1 MNNLS
6 MKKFFLFL
14 FVLSLTMASANAQ
27 IFHKNPEKELF
38 GKSHGSR
45 KEAKVR
51 EPKKVLK
58 AKKKQEANDRRLKKN
73 YDKSVKQSQKRTLDI
88 QTPEVKARMKQNKK
102 DYTRRD
108 RDKKK
113 KIKAAS
119 KEAGGKYN

>member
-6 MKKFFLFL
+6 MRKFFLFL
-14 FVLSLTMASANAQ
+14 FVLFIAVTSANAQ
-27 IFHKNPEKELF
+27 IFHKDPEKQLF
-38 GKSHGSR
+38 GKTHGSR
-45 KEAKVR
+45 KEAKVK
-51 EPKKVLK
+51 EPRKVVK
-58 AKKKQEANDRRLKKN
+58 AKKKQESNDRSLKKA

-102 DYTRRD
+102 DFTRRD

-119 KEAGGKYN
+119 KEARGKYN

>member
-1 MNNLS
+1 MRP
-6 MKKFFLFL
+6 KRRKD
-14 FVLSLTMASANAQ
+14 
-27 IFHKNPEKELF
+27 PEKQLF

-45 KEAKVR
+45 KETKVR

-58 AKKKQEANDRRLKKN
+58 AKKKQEANDRRLKKD
-73 YDKSVKQSQKRTLDI
+73 YDKSVKQSQKRSIDI
-88 QTPEVKARMKQNKK
+88 QTPEVQARMKQNKK